1 VAKVAR
7 TVAVPSTGHTKR
19 DSQMFDVIVVGTDGS
34 EPAGVAV
41 HHATALAALMG
52 GTLHVVCSYRPVSQG
67 GVTLAASGGVATPDV
82 EQVNQTA
89 AVQAEKVCEHTAS
102 EAARQGVSVGIHA
115 VPGEPADV
123 LVGVAN
129 DVGAD
134 LLVVG
139 SRGMTGVRRFVL
151 GSVPNKVSHHC
162 PCSLLI
168 VDTRID

>member
-1 VAKVAR
+1 
-7 TVAVPSTGHTKR
+7 
-19 DSQMFDVIVVGTDGS
+19 MFDVIVVGTDGS

-41 HHATALAALMG
+41 HQATALAALTG

-67 GVTLAASGGVATPDV
+67 GATLAASGGVATPDV
-82 EQVNQTA
+82 EQVNRTA
-89 AVQAEKVCEHTAS
+89 ALDAERVCQHAAS
-102 EAARQGVSVGIHA
+102 EAARQGISVETHA

-129 DVGAD
+129 EVNAG

-168 VDTRID
+168 VDTSGD

>member
-1 VAKVAR
+1 
-7 TVAVPSTGHTKR
+7 
-19 DSQMFDVIVVGTDGS
+19 MFDAIVVGTDGS

-41 HHATALAALMG
+41 HQATALAALTG
-52 GTLHVVCSYRPVSQG
+52 GTLHIVCSYRPASQG
-67 GVTLAASGGVATPDV
+67 SVTLAASGGVATPDV

-89 AVQAEKVCEHTAS
+89 ALEAERVCQHAAS
-102 EAARQGVSVGIHA
+102 ETARQGVRVETHA

-129 DVGAD
+129 EVGAD

-168 VDTRID
+168 VDTSGN